1 MTQLAF
7 EFHHSAAV
15 MIDGN
20 TTLTAICDAVD
31 RYRKLRDE
39 RLLEWAA
46 RASILRPQIMNA
58 FMQAGGVIWGER
70 RRCVWGDRQLF
81 AELDG
86 VTGGDVWRP
95 DYHPPEFLPVMRWV
109 EAWRFKQ
116 ECLEAHHDH

>member
-46 RASILRPQIMNA
+46 RASILRPQIVHA

-70 RRCVWGDRQLF
+70 RRCVWGNHQLF
-81 AELDG
+81 ASLDG
-86 VTGGDVWRP
+86 VIGGDVWRP
-95 DYHPPEFLPVMRWV
+95 DYPVPELLPVLMWAAQWKF
-109 EAWRFKQ
+109 EQ
-116 ECLEAHHDH
+116 EWQEVAQ

>member
-1 MTQLAF
+1 MMQLAF
-7 EFHHSAAV
+7 EFHAPDAA
-15 MIDGN
+15 MIDGPPS
-20 TTLTAICDAVD
+20 LIEICDAAD
-31 RYRKLRDE
+31 RCRKRRDE
-39 RLLEWAA
+39 RLLDWAA
-46 RASILRPQIMNA
+46 RAGGLRPQIVNA

-81 AELDG
+81 ASLDG

-116 ECLEAHHDH
+116 EWMGAER